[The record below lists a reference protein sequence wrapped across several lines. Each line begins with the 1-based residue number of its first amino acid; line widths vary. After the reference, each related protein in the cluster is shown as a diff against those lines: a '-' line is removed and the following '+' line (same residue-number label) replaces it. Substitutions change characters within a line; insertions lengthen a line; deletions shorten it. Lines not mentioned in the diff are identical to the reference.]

1 MAWPEERF
9 GLEAWHRE
17 EGVEEATTGLFPRPD
32 CGLVLGS
39 VERGLQAEVKRAV
52 YLQGTL

>member
-9 GLEAWHRE
+9 GLGAWHRE

-32 CGLVLGS
+32 RGLVLGS
-39 VERGLQAEVKRAV
+39 VERGLQAEAKRAV